1 MQICSFSSEKLKE
14 KTCICVFVVYIKNL
28 QKEQLL
34 FGVFLLF
41 ILVLKV

>member
-1 MQICSFSSEKLKE
+1 MY
-14 KTCICVFVVYIKNL
+14 VFVVYIKNL
-28 QKEQLL
+28 EKEQLL

>member
-14 KTCICVFVVYIKNL
+14 KTCICVFVVYIKNSR
-28 QKEQLL
+28 KEQLL

-41 ILVLKV
+41 ILVLRV